1 MKSAKKLMIPTVTT
15 NFIAGDAPATR
26 CLMLTAASGKWR

>member
-1 MKSAKKLMIPTVTT
+1 MIPTITT

-26 CLMLTAASGKWR
+26 CLMLTGTSGKRH